1 MKSKISLILA
11 SFAVI
16 LASCNKEEVG
26 MQNEGLTTKSFTLNV
41 GDGIQ
46 TRGHA
51 ELSRYVMEIYE
62 GTTATGI
69 PAVHKEQATGTFA
82 NVVLKDKQAY
92 TVLFWADY
100 GTPTVSGETPSASN
114 EYDATD
120 LKAARIVAGKQ
131 PNFEAYA
138 GASKFTVGT
147 DDEAAY
153 TQVALTHAV
162 AQVQFK
168 QTEALVSN
176 DNTLVVKYPESYS
189 LNVDGMGTT
198 KIGGEVSH
206 SFIYGNTA
214 SGVLGT
220 DYLIAST
227 TTSTVMSIST
237 EMTSGG
243 VITTKESSNIP
254 FRRNWRTTLW
264 SAYSDLYSSTLT
276 VTNDSAWETPD
287 NNVSFGK
294 WTIGSLYPNA
304 TNPIGIVFWLDSTD
318 SSYEGGAT
326 PKGLK
331 GKIVSLDEADAQWCN
346 DGNIVVGGA
355 TSETDGAANTTDVQN
370 SGYSVTTVFPAVAW
384 CVAKNATAPKGIY
397 WYLPAIDEMT
407 TLFKWWTADSNG
419 NNSIIASSGVPLA
432 TPFNYNLRYW
442 SSTTDFFLTSLTFLF
457 INPEGIRN
465 ESPITLTYRV
475 RAISSF

>member
-1 MKSKISLILA
+1 MKSKIILTLA
-11 SFAVI
+11 SLAVI
-16 LASCNKEEVG
+16 LASCNKDEVG
-26 MQNEGLTTKSFTLNV
+26 MQNEGFTTKNFTLNV

-51 ELSRYVMEIYE
+51 EVSRYVMEIYE
-62 GTTATGI
+62 GTTATGT
-69 PAVHKEQATGTFA
+69 PAVHKEQTTGTFA

-120 LKAARIVAGKQ
+120 LKAVRIVEGKQ

-153 TQVALTHAV
+153 TQVPLTHAV

-198 KIGGEVSH
+198 KIDGEVNH

-214 SGVLGT
+214 SGILGT

-227 TTSTVMSIST
+227 ATSTVMNIST

-254 FRRNWRTTLW
+254 FKRNWRTTLS

-276 VTNDSAWETPD
+276 VTNESAWETPD
-287 NNVSFGK
+287 NDVSSPK

-304 TNPIGIVFWLDSTD
+304 TNPIGVVFWLDSTD
-318 SSYEGGAT
+318 PSYEGGAT

-331 GKIVSLDEADAQWCN
+331 GKIVSLDEANVQWCSN
-346 DGNIVVGGA
+346 NGITIGGA
-355 TSETDGAANTTDVQN
+355 RSQTDGAANTTYIQN
-370 SGYSVTTVFPAVAW
+370 SGYPVTTTFPAVAW
-384 CVAKNATAPKGIY
+384 CVAKNTTAPEGIY
-397 WYLPAIDEMT
+397 WYLPAIDEMV
-407 TLFKWWTADSNG
+407 TLFNWWAADSNH
-419 NNSIIASSGVPLA
+419 NNSIIASSGA
-432 TPFNYNLRYW
+432 PFAAPFDYNLNYW
-442 SSTTDFFLTSLTFLF
+442 SSTTDSFIASCTLLF
-457 INPEGIRN
+457 MNPEGIRN
-465 ESPITLTYRV
+465 TLPATLTYHV
-475 RAISSF
+475 RAISIF